1 MRMDDDAIRA
11 VFDYIMTKGEVKGV
25 LTYSSVHEWLKYGGI
40 TYREIDGETYWS
52 KNCPDGSIIFHTNR
66 GNKETYIK
74 VWTEKASKLI
84 GFELDHGDDDTLM
97 MNVEDQKSSSD
108 DIRDKQDAK
117 MRQNE
122 DDRLGI

>member
-1 MRMDDDAIRA
+1 MDDDAIRA

>member
-11 VFDYIMTKGEVKGV
+11 VFDYIMTKGEVEGV

>member
-1 MRMDDDAIRA
+1 MDDDAIRA
-11 VFDYIMTKGEVKGV
+11 VFDYIMTKGEVEGV